1 MTKVHDHGLAP
12 VLSASCRASPSLGRT
27 KAHTPSHQCSAPLLA
42 CSAPPRWAVG
52 PLYPAQPTYLLSRRT
67 DGSLGAGKTLV
78 GKSGAERSET
88 GWLRTFPCCHP
99 PFPTLPSGHGPHSRP
114 PPGRGC
120 LGAAAQKPAPITHL
134 GTGIS
139 LLSWGARLPLG
150 ALQEMKAKAL
160 IRLWKAGGGNCTSFI
175 WGPGPP
181 SWPPVL

>member
-1 MTKVHDHGLAP
+1 MTKVHNHGLAP

-52 PLYPAQPTYLLSRRT
+52 PLYPAQPTYLLSWRT

-78 GKSGAERSET
+78 GKSGVERSET

-120 LGAAAQKPAPITHL
+120 FGGRCPEACAHHSPGHRDFPAVLGGQAPPGGPTGNEGK
-134 GTGIS
+134 GTD
-139 LLSWGARLPLG
+139 
-150 ALQEMKAKAL
+150 KAL
-160 IRLWKAGGGNCTSFI
+160 ESRRG
-175 WGPGPP
+175 
-181 SWPPVL
+181 